1 MIRNFL
7 QRLMYG
13 RYGTDQLNIFLL
25 VVFFLLWVAEVFVRN
40 QLAASILSTVSLVVA
55 LIVLF
60 RAMKPHYGRRRRRMT
75 PF

>member
-60 RAMKPHYGRRRRRMT
+60 RAMSRNYGRRGRRMT